1 MILPN
6 APGKLPIPTTALDW
20 SFLRTGLISLMLTIV
35 FSVVGIV
42 LLAKYLPHTPFLN
55 RLVLASSG
63 VTEPDTSFTEDSPLR
78 RIEPGDEGTV
88 VGTCRPVGRVLFGD
102 DLLDAV
108 TEGDMIEAGTKVR
121 AIRRS
126 GNCIVIEETDGNA

>member
-1 MILPN
+1 
-6 APGKLPIPTTALDW
+6 
-20 SFLRTGLISLMLTIV
+20 
-35 FSVVGIV
+35 
-42 LLAKYLPHTPFLN
+42 
-55 RLVLASSG
+55 
-63 VTEPDTSFTEDSPLR
+63 
-78 RIEPGDEGTV
+78 
-88 VGTCRPVGRVLFGD
+88 VGRVLFGD